1 MNETSEADFY
11 LIDSDGHRRVPVKQR
26 NETNRRYGFP
36 ILPPGKGND
45 PSSAEYTED
54 ISRLVQRVVLDGQL
68 VRAVVLGGKHDG
80 QRNSVGLGR
89 RSIEGYWL
97 APHLRHLLESTTTIG
112 DDAVSDAEQ
121 DIAEATDLPKQ
132 ETERQAVIA
141 ARRGQGVFRAL
152 LDEHW
157 GSCAVTG
164 CTNRKLLRASH
175 IQRWRDSSNVDRLN
189 PDNGLLLAAH
199 VDAAFDAGLISFDD
213 DGHIRIDDKRLIPAD
228 AKIIGIKPT
237 MRLRHLKPEHLPF
250 LARHRQRHGFL

>member
-1 MNETSEADFY
+1 MNETSEAEFY

-26 NETNRRYGFP
+26 NDTDRRYGFS

-54 ISRLVQRVVLDGQL
+54 ISRLVRRVVLDGQL
-68 VRAVVLGGKHDG
+68 VRAIVIGGKGDG
-80 QRNSVGLGR
+80 QCNSVGVGR
-89 RSIEGYWL
+89 RAVKGYWL
-97 APHLRHLLESTTTIG
+97 APHLQHLLGSTTTTG
-112 DDAVSDAEQ
+112 GTALADAEQ
-121 DIAEATDLPKQ
+121 DIAEAIDLPDQ

-157 GSCAVTG
+157 RSCAVTG
-164 CTNRKLLRASH
+164 CTNRRLLRASH

-213 DGHIRIDDKRLIPAD
+213 DGRIWIDDKRLIPAD
-228 AKIIGIKPT
+228 AKVIGIEPT